1 MPAYKPMKER
11 GLRGQPER
19 VFLQSEKGHLTIEL
33 FRYIMERFIN
43 WWTTTRPGLDCF
55 LVCDNLSVHR
65 DYDIIEMA
73 RSNGIHFINI
83 MPGSSHWF
91 QVHDQQPF
99 GILKKTFSEE
109 MQTSSAPVAAES
121 KVKQTVSMAQF
132 YKAEEKAF
140 QPEVVQEAFRVVG
153 LYPWS
158 PEIIKSNCT
167 ENSPTLAEQVSS
179 ESVKAAVIAIK
190 ECEKEKL
197 QQCREMVEDME
208 PVEVECVQKAKK
220 RVRRESVC
228 VRTTE
233 DGGEG
238 KRQSKSGKK
247 KDMPSAP
254 PQKKARRVSLG
265 RIRCCVEGCGKKVI
279 CTKNWT
285 KCSKCQKDFC
295 PSHAKLFR
303 NHVC

>member
-33 FRYIMERFIN
+33 FGYIREMFIN
-43 WWTTTRPGLDCF
+43 WWTTTRLGLDCF
-55 LVCDNLSVHR
+55 FVCDHLTVHR
-65 DYDIIEMA
+65 DYDINEMA
-73 RSNGIHFINI
+73 RSNGIQFINI
-83 MPGSSHWF
+83 MPRSSHWF
-91 QVHDQQPF
+91 QAHDQQPF
-99 GILKKTFSEE
+99 GILKKAFSEE
-109 MQTSSAPVAAES
+109 KETSSAPTAAES
-121 KVKQTVSMAQF
+121 KVKQTTGMAQF
-132 YKAEEKAF
+132 YKVEAKAF
-140 QPEVVQEAFRVVG
+140 LPEVSQEAFRVVG
-153 LYPWS
+153 LCPWS
-158 PEIIKSNCT
+158 PEIIKSNCK
-167 ENSPTLAEQVSS
+167 ENAPALAEQVGG

-197 QQCREMVEDME
+197 QQWREMVEDME

-228 VRTTE
+228 DRTTE
-233 DGGEG
+233 GGRKG

-254 PQKKARRVSLG
+254 PQKNAPRVSLG

-279 CTKNWT
+279 CTKNWR
-285 KCSKCQKDFC
+285 KCPKCQKDFFR
-295 PSHAKLFR
+295 SHAKHFR
-303 NHVC
+303 KHIC